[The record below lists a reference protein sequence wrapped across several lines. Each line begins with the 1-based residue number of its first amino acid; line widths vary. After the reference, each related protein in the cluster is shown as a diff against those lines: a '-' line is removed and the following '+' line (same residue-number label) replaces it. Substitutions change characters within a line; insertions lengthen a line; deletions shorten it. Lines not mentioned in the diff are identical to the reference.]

1 MMREPDNMS
10 GVPDG
15 MSGRREPS
23 LEAKFMQYAD
33 AHREHYRAL
42 LDLAARTRE
51 SLETLNRERDEL
63 FRALRAAAERL
74 DDAGREIGWLKE
86 DR

>member
-1 MMREPDNMS
+1 MPTRTVS
-10 GVPDG
+10 II
-15 MSGRREPS
+15 
-23 LEAKFMQYAD
+23 
-33 AHREHYRAL
+33 
-42 LDLAARTRE
+42 ARSWTLPRGGE